1 MGGFSNDYN
10 LVFFVGKEEL
20 SMTGKPVILSGHKV
34 EYFLFHDLFVLL
46 LKFSP
51 QEASCTRQV
60 TLRYNRVVIC
70 TSTQQCKKLFEE
82 CE

>member
-1 MGGFSNDYN
+1 MLQLTSFILG
-10 LVFFVGKEEL
+10 LLFVMHALGHFTTAAHAHQGKEEL
-20 SMTGKPVILSGHKV
+20 SMTGKPVILSGHKG
-34 EYFLFHDLFVLL
+34 
-46 LKFSP
+46 
-51 QEASCTRQV
+51 ASCTRQV